1 MASSTL
7 DLPVERPATTGKGHG
22 TAALGPSDSSDS
34 ASDLQGAGD
43 DGGAAGGPITPTGRA
58 IGDANMDSDSDSHG
72 TGEVMAAG
80 RDLEV
85 GESADIGVD
94 RVISADEAG
103 LGTGL
108 DQAEEAQ
115 LGITDEEIDEEIRAG
130 RADQLA
136 QREDDVE
143 GTADDTTAD
152 ASEVIA
158 GGVGEDELMDQLRS
172 GSSSEADA
180 EAGVDADEG
189 DAR

>member
-34 ASDLQGAGD
+34 GSDLQGDGD
-43 DGGAAGGPITPTGRA
+43 DGGVITPTGRA
-58 IGDANMDSDSDSHG
+58 LGDVNLDSDTDSHG

-85 GESADIGVD
+85 AEAADIGVD
-94 RVISADEAG
+94 RVIRAEQAG

-115 LGITDEEIDEEIRAG
+115 LGITVEEIYQEIRAG
-130 RADQLA
+130 RADRLA
-136 QREDDVE
+136 QREDDVADS
-143 GTADDTTAD
+143 ADDTIAD
-152 ASEVIA
+152 ASELVA
-158 GGVGEDELMDQLRS
+158 GGVGEDELPDQMRS
-172 GSSSEADA
+172 GSSSEDDADA
-180 EAGVDADEG
+180 GVNAEDG
-189 DAR
+189 DAQ